1 MQEIKFDVVD
11 YKNVFGIGKSFRN
24 KIFIFFLVVKVNER
38 EKIEGL
44 KKIIKCVLKVR
55 KIDNLEKKSN
65 MNVNIFFFKL
75 FSLI

>member
-1 MQEIKFDVVD
+1 MLLVWEK
-11 YKNVFGIGKSFRN
+11 FRN
-24 KIFIFFLVVKVNER
+24 KIFIFFLVVKVDER

-44 KKIIKCVLKVR
+44 KKIKKCVLKVR
-55 KIDNLEKKSN
+55 KIDNLEEKSN

>member
-75 FSLI
+75 FKLI